1 MFTALDE
8 KSRFTWIAGALI
20 IALVMG
26 MLALKVRITPWGSA
40 NTKSRFAMIQCL
52 VEEQTFAIDCSPYK
66 ATMDRVKLDEKL
78 YSSKP
83 PLLAFAAASVYFVLH
98 AFGLTLKD
106 DENLVVATTNVF
118 FALIPHFVLLVFFLR
133 FLVLLRLRPHAV
145 VFGMFAIGPS
155 FLGTGYA
162 TDLNNHSP
170 AATLVVI
177 ALFYAWRAW
186 TEQHDSGTARTGDFV
201 KSGLAAGVLPAIDLP
216 SGAVSAG
223 VLVLLFVVDK
233 RRALF
238 AFLPATLPGVVAHF
252 ALTYG
257 STGSIIPV
265 YMRKEL
271 YEYPTTPPKRDPKI
285 AYVFHMLFGHHGI
298 FSMTPVLAIGALAVA
313 RELRRRAEHHALALF
328 TAVVA
333 LVLFVFYIV
342 ETHNYG
348 GTCVGF
354 RWAIAS
360 MPILV
365 LFFARFVDDDM
376 PRWFDGSLR
385 GRLRAVVVVA
395 MLAFGFIH
403 VQNAMDNPW
412 QDSWWQKKVFMWGA
426 PPAKKPRAKA
436 AEKVRERAGPI
447 PTPLPNPA
455 PMPTTTP
462 AVEPVAP

>member
-1 MFTALDE
+1 MMLPALDE
-8 KSRFTWIAGALI
+8 KSRLTWIAGALV

-40 NTKSRFAMIQCL
+40 NTKSRYAMIQCL

-66 ATMDRVKLDEKL
+66 ATMDRVKLDGKL

-83 PLLAFAAASVYFVLH
+83 PLLAFAAASVYAVLH
-98 AFGLTLKD
+98 AFGLTLKAN
-106 DENLVVATTNVF
+106 EHVVVATTNVF
-118 FALIPHFVLLVFFLR
+118 FALIPHFILLVYFLR

-145 VFGMFAIGPS
+145 VFGMFAIGPA

-177 ALFYAWRAW
+177 SLFYAWRAW
-186 TEQHDSGTARTGDFV
+186 TEHRDGKGARTGDFV
-201 KSGLAAGVLPAIDLP
+201 KSGIAAGVLPAIDLP

-223 VLVLLFVVDK
+223 VLILLFVIDK
-233 RRALF
+233 RRALV

-252 ALTYG
+252 ALTFG

-271 YEYPTTPPKRDPKI
+271 YEYRTTPTRSDPKV

-298 FSMTPVLAIGALAVA
+298 FSMTPALALGALAVV
-313 RELRRRAEHHALALF
+313 RELRRRTRHHVLAVF
-328 TAVVA
+328 TAGVA

-365 LFFARFVDDDM
+365 LFFALFVDEDM
-376 PRWFDGSLR
+376 PRWSDGSWR
-385 GRLRAVVVVA
+385 GRFRAVIVIA

-412 QDSWWQKKVFMWGA
+412 QDSWWQKKVFVWGA
-426 PPAKKPRAKA
+426 PPAKKPREKPA
-436 AEKVRERAGPI
+436 AQSS
-447 PTPLPNPA
+447 PA
-455 PMPTTTP
+455 LAPASTP
-462 AVEPVAP
+462 AEIQPAADAPSTP